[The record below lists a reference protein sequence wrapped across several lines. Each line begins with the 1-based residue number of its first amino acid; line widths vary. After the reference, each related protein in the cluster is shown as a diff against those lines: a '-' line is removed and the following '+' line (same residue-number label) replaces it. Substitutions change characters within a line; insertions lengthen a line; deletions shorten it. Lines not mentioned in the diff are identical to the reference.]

1 MEWIIGVVIVYFI
14 FYFMSRGESKAA
26 VRERA
31 KAVAVKDFIQNEKV
45 YTQEDAVKT
54 IYQFMVALGDT
65 EEMAYTRGAQDVANS
80 FPVLLKELKK
90 EYRREL
96 KDLNAEI
103 ADTNRFYEEQIEGIK
118 SNPDYDEDSRKEELS
133 DTKSEWKDDLK
144 PNKKMAGWYE
154 KQISAIDENPKQVLK
169 KALQEIKILHR
180 ENFYI
185 PELNK
190 LLDDFVKE
198 LPERYTS

>member
-65 EEMAYTRGAQDVANS
+65 ER
-80 FPVLLKELKK
+80 LLIQEAPKMLQIVFRYYLK
-90 EYRREL
+90 
-96 KDLNAEI
+96 
-103 ADTNRFYEEQIEGIK
+103 
-118 SNPDYDEDSRKEELS
+118 S
-133 DTKSEWKDDLK
+133 
-144 PNKKMAGWYE
+144 
-154 KQISAIDENPKQVLK
+154 
-169 KALQEIKILHR
+169 
-180 ENFYI
+180 
-185 PELNK
+185 
-190 LLDDFVKE
+190 
-198 LPERYTS
+198 